1 MLILKVQIKLWEN
14 WRNRRKKGREHKK
27 LFPAPSHEE
36 QRWGRGWSMGTVS
49 KAAGVEDEDD
59 EEEEKDVFHDF
70 SLELHV
76 FCHDLPKIPTGC
88 SCQ

>member
-1 MLILKVQIKLWEN
+1 
-14 WRNRRKKGREHKK
+14 
-27 LFPAPSHEE
+27 
-36 QRWGRGWSMGTVS
+36 MGTVS

-88 SCQ
+88 SC